1 LAEHGT
7 TTATPVRGGTRS
19 IQRFGLLFE
28 MPRASGPR
36 IEGGAE
42 HTAQT
47 SRAKHETTET
57 RSPEMARRLP
67 GIVTLLFV
75 GLLPAGALG
84 GLLGDVID
92 ALHGFPASYEDANGL
107 VLEPCLATT
116 GGCGPADEVPVTFPN
131 PVIYWVAE
139 ARMYTYGGKGGN
151 PDATR
156 PGGQATA
163 TLRMEL
169 LGTYPLDAN
178 GDRVPVAGQELVLQ
192 SLQVRIDSLLDG
204 ELYTV
209 TTPFGV
215 FDNIPA
221 NVDFD
226 ATGQRTRNVDS
237 IKETFQLPA
246 DPITPGNFDQSAY
259 PASPYSSV
267 PWSFSGMDVFLTCAG
282 IPPQPSG
289 FLGSVVDILGVP
301 TLVECTIQGSP
312 LGPSFDVFRVEGP
325 EVGGGPLLWAG
336 LEGAPFATG
345 LGPWVPGE
353 PSIDVRETTQFR
365 ITGQVVSSSAAVPS
379 VTPMGRLALA
389 ALLLGLGL
397 CAPRWRRGLP
407 A

>member
-289 FLGSVVDILGVP
+289 FS
-301 TLVECTIQGSP
+301 
-312 LGPSFDVFRVEGP
+312 GPWWTS
-325 EVGGGPLLWAG
+325 WAFPRWWNAPSRG
-336 LEGAPFATG
+336 ARSAPPSTCFASRARRSEGAPCS
-345 LGPWVPGE
+345 GPSWRGRPSPPASNPGSRE
-353 PSIDVRETTQFR
+353 SRPST
-365 ITGQVVSSSAAVPS
+365 
-379 VTPMGRLALA
+379 
-389 ALLLGLGL
+389 
-397 CAPRWRRGLP
+397 
-407 A
+407 